1 MTNLRLWVLL
11 LALTA
16 FLVGAATGPWVARW
30 LFPSARAA
38 EQGPFE
44 QYERA
49 LVETFQLGPE
59 RRAPLHAILE
69 EYRHDLERIKD
80 RHMADYMSSIEPE
93 LRERG
98 RFYRDLVRDRVLP
111 EGQRAEFDRLSLGL
125 PGPTNP

>member
-11 LALTA
+11 LALTS

-80 RHMADYMSSIEPE
+80 RHMADYMTSMEPD
-93 LRERG
+93 LSKLGRAYRETI
-98 RFYRDLVRDRVLP
+98 RDKVLP
-111 EGQRAEFDRLSLGL
+111 EHQRAEFDRFALA
-125 PGPTNP
+125 PAVNPH